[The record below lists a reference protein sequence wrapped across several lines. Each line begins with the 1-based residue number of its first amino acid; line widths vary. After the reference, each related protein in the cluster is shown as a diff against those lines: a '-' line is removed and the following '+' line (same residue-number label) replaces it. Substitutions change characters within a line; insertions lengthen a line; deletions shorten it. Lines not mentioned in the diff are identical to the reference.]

1 MSMRTGLT
9 LLAAKRDEGREQGV
23 WRRRFGSILTELAI
37 WLPLSIAAGHVVLF
51 TAWTTWVSFTASSL
65 MPDYTWVGLRNY
77 WAMTRTANF
86 QIAYVNLLIFGFGFV
101 LLTMALGLLLAIL
114 LDQRVRGENVL
125 RTIFLYPLAV
135 SFVVTGTVW
144 SWLLNPGLGL
154 QRVVQNLGW
163 QDFRFDWLV
172 QSDKAIYTLI
182 FAGVWQGAG
191 FAMAL
196 FLAGLRSVDA
206 DLVKAAQIDGAGP
219 WRTYRRVLL
228 PTIWPIFITVFVIL
242 LRSAITSFD
251 LVRAL
256 TGGGPGISTMLPT
269 LVVYDFM
276 FQRSELGRG
285 SAAAAL
291 IILALLFLVPLGVVV
306 VNSLRSSREIA
317 ATSLIGWPSH
327 LIFTNYGQAWN
338 RFCMAEHCWGI
349 EPYML
354 NSLTLAIP
362 ATIISTLLG
371 ALAGYS
377 ISLWRFRGDQFVFGL
392 VTLGIFLPEQMKLI
406 PWVVVLRDL
415 SLMNT
420 IAGLILIHTVQGM
433 SFTTLFCRNYY
444 VGIPQDLL
452 KAARIDGAGFFRIFW
467 RIILPLSPPILIVT
481 VIFQFTGIWN
491 EFLYG
496 VTFTSGGQQPVTAA
510 LIALSAAITSEPMYG
525 EQSAAVLIAALP
537 TLP

>member
-1 MSMRTGLT
+1 MCDGSGKSRHAHEVDARDHLRRADHPGGAVPGAAGRGGRE
-9 LLAAKRDEGREQGV
+9 LAALEPGDRGH
-23 WRRRFGSILTELAI
+23 LT
-37 WLPLSIAAGHVVLF
+37 
-51 TAWTTWVSFTASSL
+51 
-65 MPDYTWVGLRNY
+65 D
-77 WAMTRTANF
+77 
-86 QIAYVNLLIFGFGFV
+86 
-101 LLTMALGLLLAIL
+101 
-114 LDQRVRGENVL
+114 
-125 RTIFLYPLAV
+125 
-135 SFVVTGTVW
+135 
-144 SWLLNPGLGL
+144 
-154 QRVVQNLGW
+154 
-163 QDFRFDWLV
+163 
-172 QSDKAIYTLI
+172 
-182 FAGVWQGAG
+182 
-191 FAMAL
+191 
-196 FLAGLRSVDA
+196 
-206 DLVKAAQIDGAGP
+206 
-219 WRTYRRVLL
+219 
-228 PTIWPIFITVFVIL
+228 
-242 LRSAITSFD
+242 
-251 LVRAL
+251 
-256 TGGGPGISTMLPT
+256 
-269 LVVYDFM
+269 
-276 FQRSELGRG
+276 
-285 SAAAAL
+285 
-291 IILALLFLVPLGVVV
+291 
-306 VNSLRSSREIA
+306 
-317 ATSLIGWPSH
+317 
-327 LIFTNYGQAWN
+327 
-338 RFCMAEHCWGI
+338 CMAEHCWGI

-510 LIALSAAITSEPMYG
+510 LIALSAAITSEPM
-525 EQSAAVLIAALP
+525 SAINA
-537 TLP
+537 

>member
-1 MSMRTGLT
+1 M
-9 LLAAKRDEGREQGV
+9 K
-23 WRRRFGSILTELAI
+23 
-37 WLPLSIAAGHVVLF
+37 
-51 TAWTTWVSFTASSL
+51 WT
-65 MPDYTWVGLRNY
+65 R
-77 WAMTRTANF
+77 
-86 QIAYVNLLIFGFGFV
+86 II
-101 LLTMALGLLLAIL
+101 
-114 LDQRVRGENVL
+114 
-125 RTIFLYPLAV
+125 
-135 SFVVTGTVW
+135 
-144 SWLLNPGLGL
+144 
-154 QRVVQNLGW
+154 
-163 QDFRFDWLV
+163 
-172 QSDKAIYTLI
+172 
-182 FAGVWQGAG
+182 
-191 FAMAL
+191 
-196 FLAGLRSVDA
+196 
-206 DLVKAAQIDGAGP
+206 
-219 WRTYRRVLL
+219 
-228 PTIWPIFITVFVIL
+228 
-242 LRSAITSFD
+242 
-251 LVRAL
+251 
-256 TGGGPGISTMLPT
+256 
-269 LVVYDFM
+269 VY
-276 FQRSELGRG
+276 
-285 SAAAAL
+285 AAL

-317 ATSLIGWPSH
+317 ATSLIGWPTH
-327 LIFTNYGQAWN
+327 LIFSNYAEAWN
-338 RFCMAEHCWGI
+338 KFCMAEHCWGI

-377 ISLWRFRGDQFVFGL
+377 ISLWRFRGDQLVFGV

-420 IAGLILIHTVQGM
+420 IAGLVLIHTVQGM

-444 VGIPQDLL
+444 VGVPQDLL

-537 TLP
+537 TLLVYLFGGRYFLRGLTAGAVK

>member
-1 MSMRTGLT
+1 M
-9 LLAAKRDEGREQGV
+9 K
-23 WRRRFGSILTELAI
+23 
-37 WLPLSIAAGHVVLF
+37 
-51 TAWTTWVSFTASSL
+51 WT
-65 MPDYTWVGLRNY
+65 R
-77 WAMTRTANF
+77 
-86 QIAYVNLLIFGFGFV
+86 II
-101 LLTMALGLLLAIL
+101 
-114 LDQRVRGENVL
+114 
-125 RTIFLYPLAV
+125 
-135 SFVVTGTVW
+135 
-144 SWLLNPGLGL
+144 
-154 QRVVQNLGW
+154 
-163 QDFRFDWLV
+163 
-172 QSDKAIYTLI
+172 
-182 FAGVWQGAG
+182 
-191 FAMAL
+191 
-196 FLAGLRSVDA
+196 
-206 DLVKAAQIDGAGP
+206 
-219 WRTYRRVLL
+219 
-228 PTIWPIFITVFVIL
+228 
-242 LRSAITSFD
+242 
-251 LVRAL
+251 
-256 TGGGPGISTMLPT
+256 
-269 LVVYDFM
+269 VY
-276 FQRSELGRG
+276 
-285 SAAAAL
+285 AAL

-317 ATSLIGWPSH
+317 ATSLIGWPTH
-327 LIFTNYGQAWN
+327 LIFSNYAEAWN
-338 RFCMAEHCWGI
+338 KFCMAEHCWGI

-377 ISLWRFRGDQFVFGL
+377 ISLWRFRGDQFVFAV

-420 IAGLILIHTVQGM
+420 IAGLVLIHTVQGM

-537 TLP
+537 TLLVYLFGGRYFLRGLTAGAVK

>member
-1 MSMRTGLT
+1 M
-9 LLAAKRDEGREQGV
+9 K
-23 WRRRFGSILTELAI
+23 
-37 WLPLSIAAGHVVLF
+37 
-51 TAWTTWVSFTASSL
+51 WT
-65 MPDYTWVGLRNY
+65 R
-77 WAMTRTANF
+77 
-86 QIAYVNLLIFGFGFV
+86 II
-101 LLTMALGLLLAIL
+101 
-114 LDQRVRGENVL
+114 
-125 RTIFLYPLAV
+125 
-135 SFVVTGTVW
+135 
-144 SWLLNPGLGL
+144 
-154 QRVVQNLGW
+154 
-163 QDFRFDWLV
+163 
-172 QSDKAIYTLI
+172 
-182 FAGVWQGAG
+182 
-191 FAMAL
+191 
-196 FLAGLRSVDA
+196 
-206 DLVKAAQIDGAGP
+206 
-219 WRTYRRVLL
+219 
-228 PTIWPIFITVFVIL
+228 
-242 LRSAITSFD
+242 
-251 LVRAL
+251 
-256 TGGGPGISTMLPT
+256 
-269 LVVYDFM
+269 VY
-276 FQRSELGRG
+276 
-285 SAAAAL
+285 AAL

-317 ATSLIGWPSH
+317 ATSLIGWPTH
-327 LIFTNYGQAWN
+327 LIFSNYAEAWN
-338 RFCMAEHCWGI
+338 KFCMAEHCWGI

-354 NSLTLAIP
+354 NSLTLTIP

-377 ISLWRFRGDQFVFGL
+377 ISLWRFRGDQFVFAV

-420 IAGLILIHTVQGM
+420 IAGLVLIHTVQGM

-537 TLP
+537 TLLVYLFGGRYFLRGLTAGAVK